1 MSTKG
6 NIASPTTTDVPYPR
20 SVVIGAGA
28 WGRNLIRNLN
38 DLGILAGIA
47 ESNPENRRRAIE
59 DHPDLPVTVDH
70 REWLDSDVPVCF
82 VATPVATH
90 FQVVRAFLEAG
101 KHVFVEKP
109 LTLDRDEARAL
120 ADLAEERGLILMVG
134 HLLLFQP
141 AIEWLRNF
149 LAEGGIGTVRSIHQ
163 ERLGLGRVRDYE
175 NALWCLGSHDVAVQ
189 RFLVD
194 REPVRIQV
202 EGQSVLQPGIED
214 DVYLHVEYD
223 DGLQTHLHCSWLWP
237 EKRRTLVVLG
247 TEGMVEY
254 DEIQQVVVLHRKGVN
269 KQLEVTD
276 AGSETLY
283 NGHGQPLRLE
293 IEHFLN
299 GVVNGGTVRSDGHFA
314 AEVVRLLATATDRLR
329 GKKPHPAEGLP

>member
-1 MSTKG
+1 MNTLTSS
-6 NIASPTTTDVPYPR
+6 ASGSATPDVR
-20 SVVIGAGA
+20 TAVIGAGG
-28 WGRNLIRNLN
+28 WGRNLVRNLHE
-38 DLGILAGIA
+38 LGVLSAVA
-47 ESNPENRRRAIE
+47 DPHESNLALVAEIAPGVETV
-59 DHPDLPVTVDH
+59 PDMAPLLTRD
-70 REWLDSDVPVCF
+70 DIDAFF
-82 VATPVATH
+82 VATPVQTH
-90 FQVVRAFLEAG
+90 YDVVRQALEAG

-109 LTLDRDEARAL
+109 LTLDRDEAYAL
-120 ADLAEERGLILMVG
+120 AELADRVHRQLMVG

-149 LAEGGIGTVRSIHQ
+149 IAEGHIGQVRSIHQ

-189 RFLVD
+189 RFLVPQ
-194 REPVRIQV
+194 EPLRMQV

-214 DVYLHVEYD
+214 DVYLHIEYP

-247 TEGMVEY
+247 TDGMVEY
-254 DEIQQVVVLHRKGVN
+254 DEIQQTVILHRKGVN

-276 AGSETLY
+276 SGSETLY
-283 NGHGQPLRLE
+283 DGHGQPLRLE

-299 GVVNGGTVRSDGHFA
+299 GVAHGSPVRSDGHFA
-314 AEVVRLLATATDRLR
+314 AGVVALLAQATDRLR
-329 GKKPHPAEGLP
+329 QQGSAPAHKE